1 MVIGR
6 LIRNNIVKQIN
17 SQCSESGSWGSIMT
31 PKRLNHIGK
40 GEEVPWLS
48 GIAWRH
54 FAFVRHD
61 ASGEIGGITLGLNAP
76 WKKSRQYFV
85 HCRSVV
91 DTVVVG
97 TCSLGVD
104 STMNCL
110 SSCPSGHKE
119 VNYAFF
125 LSDCAFGTGKGS
137 PSLLSCSNIHALLEK
152 VQFCAWKVHI
162 CVSCFSRMLDLTK
175 NYFYHR
181 LIWFKKKKLPNQG
194 VILLCKSYIWSL
206 SCTSPCFYLLELSG
220 FLIY

>member
-1 MVIGR
+1 
-6 LIRNNIVKQIN
+6 
-17 SQCSESGSWGSIMT
+17 MT

-125 LSDCAFGTGKGS
+125 LSDWDREGES
-137 PSLLSCSNIHALLEK
+137 QSLVLLQYPCPAGEGP
-152 VQFCAWKVHI
+152 VLCLESAHLCI
-162 CVSCFSRMLDLTK
+162 MLFA
-175 NYFYHR
+175 NAR
-181 LIWFKKKKLPNQG
+181 
-194 VILLCKSYIWSL
+194 SY
-206 SCTSPCFYLLELSG
+206 
-220 FLIY
+220 